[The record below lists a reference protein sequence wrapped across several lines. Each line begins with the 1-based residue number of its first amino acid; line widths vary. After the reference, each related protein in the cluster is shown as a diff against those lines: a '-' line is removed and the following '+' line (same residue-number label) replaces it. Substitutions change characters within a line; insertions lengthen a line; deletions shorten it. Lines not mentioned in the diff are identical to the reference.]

1 MKTGEQ
7 GERNFLKSI
16 SHMVNRLPG
25 SKLGFDDDAS
35 DIPLSDGKHLVINV
49 DTFVRETDWLPDM
62 TAAQVGRKT
71 AVMTLSDIVAKGAT
85 PTATMLSLC
94 VPSDYES
101 EPAQEIVRGFSQY
114 CMKVDIPFIGG
125 DLGSSSDVVL
135 TGVALGVAPPEDI
148 VTRSGAQDGDTIAV
162 TGKFGL
168 TSVAYE
174 ILLRGRDADDALR
187 NRAIKAAYKPQII
200 YDLIP
205 ALARKGA
212 ITSSM
217 DSSDGLGI
225 TLHTMANLSE
235 LGFVVEKLPVA
246 SGVESFSR
254 NNLLD
259 TTKMVMQG
267 GEEFILVVTVPNE
280 KWDIALDIAQEYKVP
295 LQEIGTVQ
303 KGEGVVYE
311 SSEGYVKIS
320 SDGYDTFK
328 EWK

>member
-1 MKTGEQ
+1 MKTGDQ
-7 GERNFLKSI
+7 GERDFLKSI
-16 SHMVNRLPG
+16 SHMVNRISG

-35 DIPLSDGKHLVINV
+35 DIPLSDGNHLVINV

-62 TAAQVGRKT
+62 TPAQVGRKT

-101 EPAQEIVRGFSQY
+101 EDAQEIVRGFSQY
-114 CMKVDIPFIGG
+114 CMKADIPFIGG
-125 DLGSSSDVVL
+125 DLGLSSDVVL

-148 VTRSGAQDGDTIAV
+148 ITRGGAQAGDTIAV

-168 TSVAYE
+168 TSVAFE
-174 ILLRGRDADDALR
+174 ILLRGREADDTLR

-200 YDLIP
+200 YDFIP

-225 TLHTMANLSE
+225 TLHTMASLSGM
-235 LGFVVEKLPVA
+235 GFVVEKLPDA

-254 NNLLD
+254 NNLLN
-259 TTKMVMQG
+259 TMKMVMQG
-267 GEEFILVVTVPNE
+267 GEEFILVVTIPNE
-280 KWDIALDIAQEYKVP
+280 KWDTALEIAQEREV
-295 LQEIGTVQ
+295 LLHEIGTVQ

-311 SSEGYVKIS
+311 SSEGHVEIP
-320 SDGYDTFK
+320 SDGYDTFR
-328 EWK
+328 EWN

>member
-1 MKTGEQ
+1 
-7 GERNFLKSI
+7 
-16 SHMVNRLPG
+16 MVNRISG

-35 DIPLSDGKHLVINV
+35 DIPLNDGNHLVINV

-85 PTATMLSLC
+85 PSATMLSLC

-101 EPAQEIVRGFSQY
+101 EDAQEIVRGFSQY
-114 CMKVDIPFIGG
+114 CMKVGIPFIGG
-125 DLGSSSDVVL
+125 DLGLSSDVVL
-135 TGVALGVAPPEDI
+135 TGVALGIASPEDI
-148 VTRSGAQDGDTIAV
+148 ITRGGAQAGDTIAV

-174 ILLRGRDADDALR
+174 ILLRGREAEDALR

-200 YDLIP
+200 IDFIP
-205 ALARKGA
+205 SLARKGA

-225 TLHTMANLSE
+225 TLHTMASLSGM
-235 LGFVVEKLPVA
+235 GFVVEKLPDA

-259 TTKMVMQG
+259 TMKMVMQG
-267 GEEFILVVTVPNE
+267 GEEFILVMTVPNE
-280 KWDIALDIAQEYKVP
+280 KWDTALDIAREHKVP
-295 LQEIGTVQ
+295 LHEIGTVQ

-311 SSEGYVKIS
+311 SSEGYLDVP
-320 SDGYDTFK
+320 SDGYDTFR